1 MDIIES
7 IDELVSKLES
17 LRTRVVY
24 DSQYPTIT
32 FVFYHFLPKFGFKNK
47 YVLIFSE
54 TVSRSLS
61 KVYKSISRNKNIAEI
76 LRDVK
81 VIKIGKSYEVPF
93 GELHEFISYEDIEEG
108 FVRIEQIFRKINEDD
123 LILFFGMHL
132 IPVIYGREIL
142 RGLMELYDAI
152 PKDVTLLSTCPEHI
166 YDRNLETIVRMFY
179 DVIIRI
185 KKEDELFRFGRDA
198 YLIGVEQSS
207 IPDVKPRFGRYVI
220 DTTGRFVRV

>member
-32 FVFYHFLPKFGFKNK
+32 FIFYHFLPKFRFKNK
-47 YVLIFSE
+47 YILIFSE

-61 KVYKSISRNKNIAEI
+61 KIYGSISRDKGIAEI
-76 LRDVK
+76 LRDVR

-93 GELHEFISYEDIEEG
+93 GKLHEFISYEDIEEG
-108 FVRIEQIFRKINEDD
+108 FVKIEQIFQKMDEDD
-123 LILFFGMHL
+123 LLLFFGIHL
-132 IPVIYGREIL
+132 IPVIYGKEIL

-152 PKDVTLLSTCPEHI
+152 PKDATLLSTCPEHL

-207 IPDVKPRFGRYVI
+207 IPDVRPRFGRYVI
-220 DTTGRFVRV
+220 DITGRFVRV